1 MTREEIDTFEA
12 HNQIMAGLRMAAN
25 CLLKEISRTRRA
37 GGSTERLEASY
48 QNICEKAEVLCSE
61 NFRLVSSI
69 YERGEVPPVWSGL
82 HTNYHTITPKIITRR
97 NQK

>member
-1 MTREEIDTFEA
+1 MTQQEIDTLEA

-25 CLLKEISRTRRA
+25 CLLTEISRTRKD
-37 GGSTERLEASY
+37 GGKTENMEASY
-48 QNICEKAEVLCSE
+48 QNICEKAEALCAD
-61 NFRLVSSI
+61 NARLVQSI

-82 HTNYHTITPKIITRR
+82 NTNYHTFTSKIITRR